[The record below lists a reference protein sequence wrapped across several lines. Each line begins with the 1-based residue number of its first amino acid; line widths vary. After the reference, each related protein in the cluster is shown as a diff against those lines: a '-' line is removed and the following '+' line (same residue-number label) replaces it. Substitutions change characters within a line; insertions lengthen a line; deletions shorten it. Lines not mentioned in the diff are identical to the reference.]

1 MTNIFILAAQRS
13 AIGSYGGSLK
23 DTPPIDLAI
32 PVAKDAIA
40 KSGCPL
46 MLFSMRFMV
55 MSSIPSR
62 AICIRR
68 AVFRL
73 ALALPKRPLPFRS
86 IAYAEVAFRQL

>member
-40 KSGCPL
+40 KSGVPAD
-46 MLFSMRFMV
+46 
-55 MSSIPSR
+55 
-62 AICIRR
+62 AIQHAI
-68 AVFRL
+68 
-73 ALALPKRPLPFRS
+73 
-86 IAYAEVAFRQL
+86 